1 MVNLTVYVDES
12 GNAVLNKPEHIK
24 KFPFF
29 VIGFVV
35 CQEPQLLRKK
45 MRRLMIKLHKRRKYY
60 RSIMELKFNPYSA
73 LKKQS
78 CSKIEIRTRWEPHF
92 DLVRK
97 QANSLIANT
106 VDGVF
111 AGVLDKR
118 TVGRNT
124 WTSERIGNFLFSRS
138 LYQNIL
144 PNVGD
149 FDDLTVIY
157 DRGRL
162 DPKRTQSFNRYMQ
175 NTKFNLER
183 NRTKRYAVNV
193 TTFKDVNSLSDPGIW
208 AADFVAGSF
217 RHAYLTG
224 DQTYVDIL
232 RHKFVGSGV
241 RRLWFK

>member
-78 CSKIEIRTRWEPHF
+78 CSKIEIRTRWEPYF

-97 QANSLIANT
+97 QVNSLIANT
-106 VDGVF
+106 ADGVF

-118 TVGRNT
+118 TVGRNA
-124 WTSERIGNFLFSRS
+124 WTSERIGNFLFSGS

-157 DRGRL
+157 DRSRL
-162 DPKRTQSFNRYMQ
+162 DPKRTQIFNRYMQ
-175 NTKFNLER
+175 NTKFNL
-183 NRTKRYAVNV
+183 
-193 TTFKDVNSLSDPGIW
+193 
-208 AADFVAGSF
+208 
-217 RHAYLTG
+217 
-224 DQTYVDIL
+224 
-232 RHKFVGSGV
+232 
-241 RRLWFK
+241 